1 VPRKK
6 PYYLREPWEILFK
19 DRKLGRTSP
28 WSIDLVHI
36 LTTLL
41 EEMNKVGIDFR
52 IAGTAIN
59 SSVIIYQKKAE
70 LLLKMDQ
77 PRKQQMAKPDI
88 YVPPALNLPFRF
100 EFTTTSVT
108 DLITALERAL
118 TEERRSTLPRVPVIP
133 VQIPDFL
140 DMEQYLLEVEE
151 RSEGLYNRLVKMGGG
166 PFSFYDLVEDW
177 IPIEVVRVFMML
189 LFLAQ
194 RLKVDL
200 TQDEEETDILVYVRE
215 LNDDERPT
223 EQQALDKA

>member
-1 VPRKK
+1 MPRKK

-70 LLLKMDQ
+70 LLLKMEE
-77 PRKQQMAKPDI
+77 PRKQQIAKPDI

-118 TEERRSTLPRVPVIP
+118 TEERKSTLPRVPIIP

-151 RSEGLYNRLVKMGGG
+151 RSEGLYERLLDMGGG
-166 PFSFYDLVEDW
+166 PFSIFDLVGDRT
-177 IPIEVVRVFMML
+177 PIEVVRVFMML

-200 TQDEEETDILVYVRE
+200 YQDEEETDIRVSVRE
-215 LNDDERPT
+215 LNDDE
-223 EQQALDKA
+223 

>member
-70 LLLKMDQ
+70 LLLKMEQ
-77 PRKQQMAKPDI
+77 PRKPQIAKPDV

-118 TEERRSTLPRVPVIP
+118 TEERRSKLPRVPVIP

-151 RSEGLYNRLVKMGGG
+151 RAERLYDRLVNMGGG
-166 PFSFYDLVEDW
+166 PFSIYDLVEDW

-200 TQDEEETDILVYVRE
+200 SQDEEETDILVNVIE
-215 LNDDERPT
+215 LNGNEWPT
-223 EQQALDKA
+223 EQQAPDEA

>member
-19 DRKLGRTSP
+19 DKKLGRTSP
-28 WSIDLVHI
+28 WNIDLVHI

-70 LLLKMDQ
+70 LLLKMEQ
-77 PRKQQMAKPDI
+77 PRKQQMMKPDI

-108 DLITALERAL
+108 DLITALEKAL
-118 TEERRSTLPRVPVIP
+118 TEERRSTLPRVPSIP

-151 RSEGLYNRLVKMGGG
+151 RAEGLYDRLVNMGGG
-166 PFSFYDLVEDW
+166 PFSIYDLVEDW

-200 TQDEEETDILVYVRE
+200 TQDEEETDILVNVRE
-215 LNDDERPT
+215 LNEDERPT
-223 EQQALDKA
+223 EQQAPNDA

>member
-1 VPRKK
+1 MVKKKK

-19 DRKLGRTSP
+19 DRKMEKLSP
-28 WSIDLVHI
+28 WSIDLVYL

-70 LLLKMDQ
+70 LLLKLDE
-77 PRKQQMAKPDI
+77 PPKTPEAKPDV
-88 YVPPALNLPFRF
+88 YVPPPLNLPFRF

-118 TEERRSTLPRVPVIP
+118 TDERKKANLPRTPVLPIP
-133 VQIPDFL
+133 IPDFM
-140 DMEQYLLEVEE
+140 DMEAYLLEVEE
-151 RSEGLYNRLVKMGGG
+151 RAENLYNRLVEMGGG
-166 PFSFYDLVEDW
+166 PFSFWDIAENRNLL
-177 IPIEVVRVFMML
+177 EVVRVFMML

-194 RLKVDL
+194 GNKIDL
-200 TQDEEETDILVYVRE
+200 EQDEEERE
-215 LNDDERPT
+215 IKIRVKESI
-223 EQQALDKA
+223 EE

>member
-1 VPRKK
+1 VPRKKEK

-19 DRKLGRTSP
+19 DRKLDKTSP
-28 WSIDLVHI
+28 WNIDLVHI

-70 LLLKMDQ
+70 LLLKMED
-77 PRKQQMAKPDI
+77 RKKPPEMRPDV

-100 EFTTTSVT
+100 EFTTTSVN

-118 TEERRSTLPRVPVIP
+118 TEERNRANLPRVPVMP

-140 DMEQYLLEVEE
+140 DMEAYLLEVEE
-151 RSEGLYNRLVKMGGG
+151 RSEDLYDRLVGMGGG
-166 PFSFYDLVEDW
+166 PFSFFDLVVGRDFLD
-177 IPIEVVRVFMML
+177 VVRVFMML

-194 RLKVDL
+194 RLRLDL
-200 TQDEEETDILVYVRE
+200 YQDEVEEEEEEPDIKIKIRE
-215 LNDDERPT
+215 MNEI
-223 EQQALDKA
+223 E